1 MKFAKPRIVAKKLQ
15 LFEGASVLL
24 AKGNLGLISL
34 GKHATRD
41 VFALII
47 LQVKTQR
54 NLGEAERPETG
65 RSRCSGRYQSV
76 QNLDA
81 LFALDGQRVSSTG
94 RLGCS
99 GQVRGV
105 QSLDA

>member
-1 MKFAKPRIVAKKLQ
+1 MKFAKPRIVAKKMQ
-15 LFEGASVLL
+15 LFESARVLL
-24 AKGNLGLISL
+24 ARGYQGLVSL

-65 RSRCSGRYQSV
+65 RSRCSG
-76 QNLDA
+76 
-81 LFALDGQRVSSTG
+81 
-94 RLGCS
+94 
-99 GQVRGV
+99 QVAGV

>member
-1 MKFAKPRIVAKKLQ
+1 MRFAKPRIVAKKMQ
-15 LFEGASVLL
+15 LFESSRVLL
-24 AKGNLGLISL
+24 ARGYLGVVSL
-34 GKHATRD
+34 GKHATRN

-76 QNLDA
+76 QTLDA
-81 LFALDGQRVSSTG
+81 WFALDG
-94 RLGCS
+94 
-99 GQVRGV
+99 
-105 QSLDA
+105 